1 MIKSHYI
8 IVSAM
13 MALLTACSGDE
24 DVITPVYSV
33 GEADNAITLRAGI
46 REGGSGVQTRAAED
60 NHATHLAFTQGTKAN
75 LRIDGIWTGHGADGT
90 VTQKTYATIDAETSS
105 GSNHNSLALTTDIFW
120 DDYGTAD
127 PANTDGRN
135 TGLTIYG
142 VAVNG
147 YKTGENFALPNETNN
162 NLTTISDWDALPWT
176 LPTNQTSGWAN
187 YDLLASNNI
196 KDGIDGTLKFDEV
209 KSGNASDLLV
219 FTHAMSKVT
228 VILKADEGFPGYSST
243 PSNAIFERNPTVKLL
258 GFNISG
264 TYNVETKTPSESS
277 SHSDIQMH
285 LFDGG
290 ANNHTATFDALVF
303 PGNSWTQENN
313 ATTNILELN
322 ADGNIYKVT
331 AENLFA
337 AMTSKSH
344 TAITQGYN
352 YVLNIIVKKTK
363 IVVEATIKD
372 WVDVT
377 ADPVTP
383 EINISANYGQAV
395 NGNAFTKSFDLY
407 RSTNI
412 ASGYDEDASTDV
424 INPAATYTYSGSSGS
439 WDKTIFWPNHD
450 THYFFRGVYPQGQTV
465 NNDGGN
471 DVIQVENTAFSAET
485 APSELMIALP
495 RSTGNCESHGTEIAT
510 NGICA
515 TKGTITMNFEYAM
528 SKIELRL
535 KSTGTSGSDYVD
547 LTKED
552 TKVEIL
558 QGYTKG
564 KIKLEDGLHSNYSDS
579 DKGKYSLSK
588 LSTAAAGSQ
597 LTTLDAVMPQVLSDD
612 VLFKITVAN
621 ADGTHDVY
629 YAQVNK
635 IKGAKN
641 DETPALITEWKHSEH
656 YIYTLDVKKSQIFV
670 SATITDWT
678 RVDASDDVWM

>member
-1 MIKSHYI
+1 MKGHYRI
-8 IVSAM
+8 IAAT
-13 MALLTACSGDE
+13 MALISACTSE
-24 DVITPVYSV
+24 DDIKPIYTV
-33 GEADNAITLRAGI
+33 GEADNVITLRAGVSTG
-46 REGGSGVQTRAAED
+46 ESDVQTRATDGNHD
-60 NHATHLAFTQGTKAN
+60 NHLALIQGTQAA
-75 LRIDGIWTGHGADGT
+75 LRIDGTWTGHDPVAVSKST
-90 VTQKTYATIDAETSS
+90 TATIGLETSS
-105 GSNHNSLALTTDIFW
+105 GSKHNSVSIDPVLYW

-127 PANTDGRN
+127 PDNKTTGRAK
-135 TGLTIYG
+135 GLTIYG
-142 VAVNG
+142 VAVDDV
-147 YKTGENFALPNETNN
+147 
-162 NLTTISDWDALPWT
+162 TTAPTVSSWTSLSWILDA
-176 LPTNQTSGWAN
+176 NQTSGWASK
-187 YDLLASNNI
+187 DLLTSNNI
-196 KDGIDGTLKFDEV
+196 KDGIDGTLKFEDV
-209 KSGNASDLLV
+209 KSDNASDLLV

-228 VILKADEGFPGYSST
+228 VKLTADEGFPGYSST
-243 PSNAIFERNPTVKLL
+243 PSNAVFEGNPTVKLL
-258 GFNISG
+258 NFNISG

-277 SHSDIQMH
+277 SHSDIHMH

-290 ANNHTATFDALVF
+290 ASNHTATFDALVF
-303 PGNSWTQENN
+303 PGNSWTD
-313 ATTNILELN
+313 ATKGTEILELN

-331 AENLFA
+331 AEKLFA
-337 AMTSKSH
+337 AMNAATPIHNS
-344 TAITQGYN
+344 ITQGYN

-407 RSTNI
+407 RSTSM
-412 ASGYDEDASTDV
+412 ASGYDEDASTDG
-424 INPAATYTYSGSSGS
+424 INPAATYTYSGSIGS

-465 NNDGGN
+465 VKVGEDEVVSVQNK
-471 DVIQVENTAFSAET
+471 AYSAET
-485 APSELMIALP
+485 APSDLMIALP
-495 RSTGNCESHGTEIAT
+495 RSTGTCVGHGYEIQT

-621 ADGTHDVY
+621 ADGMHDVY

-641 DETPALITEWKHSEH
+641 DETPALITEWKHGEH

>member
-1 MIKSHYI
+1 
-8 IVSAM
+8 
-13 MALLTACSGDE
+13 MALLTACSGNE

-60 NHATHLAFTQGTKAN
+60 NHANHLAFTQGTKAN
-75 LRIDGIWTGHGADGT
+75 LRIDGIWTDHDPEDVSKPT
-90 VTQKTYATIDAETSS
+90 TATIGSVITSS
-105 GSNHNSLALTTDIFW
+105 DSKHNSVSIDPVLYW

-127 PANTDGRN
+127 PANTTGRN

-142 VAVNG
+142 VAVDGFDTAPTVEDNW
-147 YKTGENFALPNETNN
+147 TSL
-162 NLTTISDWDALPWT
+162 SWT
-176 LPTNQTSGWAN
+176 LDANQTSGWASK
-187 YDLLASNNI
+187 DLLTSNNI

-209 KSGNASDLLV
+209 KNNSASDLLV

-228 VILKADEGFPGYSST
+228 VILKADEGFPGYSNA
-243 PSNAIFERNPTVKLL
+243 PSNAKFERNPTVTLL
-258 GFNISG
+258 NFNISG
-264 TYNVETKTPSESS
+264 TYNVENKTANASTSS
-277 SHSDIQMH
+277 NIQMH
-285 LFDGG
+285 LVEGG
-290 ANNHTATFDALVF
+290 ASYHTATFDALVF

-331 AENLFA
+331 AEKLFA
-337 AMTSKSH
+337 AMTLESH

-377 ADPVTP
+377 AESVSP
-383 EINISANYGQAV
+383 EINISANYGQQV
-395 NGNAFTKSFDLY
+395 SGNAFTKSFDLY

-439 WDKTIFWPNHD
+439 WDKTIFWPNHN

-465 NNDGGN
+465 VKVGEDEVVSVQNK
-471 DVIQVENTAFSAET
+471 AYSAET
-485 APSELMIALP
+485 APSDLMIALP
-495 RSTGNCESHGTEIAT
+495 RSTGTCVGHGYEIQT

-515 TKGTITMNFEYAM
+515 TKGIITMNFEYAM
-528 SKIELRL
+528 SKVEVRL
-535 KSTGTSGSDYVD
+535 KSTGTASADYVD
-547 LTKED
+547 LSKD
-552 TKVEIL
+552 GTKVEIV

-564 KIKLEDGLHSNYSDS
+564 YIKLADGLHCEYTAG
-579 DKGKYSLSK
+579 DKCDYTLNKY
-588 LSTAAAGSQ
+588 TPNAEDVQ
-597 LTTLDAVMPQVLSDD
+597 LTTLDAVMPQVLSND

-641 DETPALITEWKHSEH
+641 GETLALITEWKHGEH

>member
-1 MIKSHYI
+1 MKGHYRI
-8 IVSAM
+8 IAAT
-13 MALLTACSGDE
+13 MALISACTSEDDIKPIYTVGD
-24 DVITPVYSV
+24 
-33 GEADNAITLRAGI
+33 ADNVITLRAGVSTG
-46 REGGSGVQTRAAED
+46 ESDVQTRATD
-60 NHATHLAFTQGTKAN
+60 GNHNNHLALTHGTKAA
-75 LRIDGIWTGHGADGT
+75 LRIDGKWTGNDPVNVSNPT
-90 VTQKTYATIDAETSS
+90 TATIGSVISS
-105 GSNHNSLALTTDIFW
+105 SDNKHNSVSMSPVLYW

-127 PANTDGRN
+127 PANTTGRRD
-135 TGLTIYG
+135 GLTIYG
-142 VAVNG
+142 VAVDGFDTAPTVEDNW
-147 YKTGENFALPNETNN
+147 TSL
-162 NLTTISDWDALPWT
+162 SWT
-176 LPTNQTSGWAN
+176 LDANQTSGWADK
-187 YDLLASNNI
+187 DLLTSNNI
-196 KDGIDGTLKFDEV
+196 KDGSTLKFDELNNN
-209 KSGNASDLLV
+209 SASDLLV

-243 PSNAIFERNPTVKLL
+243 PSNAVFEGNPTVKLL
-258 GFNISG
+258 NFNISG

-290 ANNHTATFDALVF
+290 ANSHTATFDALVF

-331 AENLFA
+331 AEKLFE

-407 RSTNI
+407 RSTSM
-412 ASGYDEDASTDV
+412 ASGYDEDASTDG

-450 THYFFRGVYPQGQTV
+450 THYFFRGVYPQGHTV
-465 NNDGGN
+465 TTVGGN
-471 DVIQVENTAFSAET
+471 DVIQVQNTAFSEET
-485 APSELMIALP
+485 APSQLMIALP
-495 RSTGNCESHGTEIAT
+495 RSMGNCESHGKEIGS

-535 KSTGTSGSDYVD
+535 KSTGTASADYVD
-547 LTKED
+547 LSKD
-552 TKVEIL
+552 GTKVEIV

-564 KIKLEDGLHSNYSDS
+564 YIKLADGLHCEYTAG
-579 DKGKYSLSK
+579 DKCDYTLNKY
-588 LSTAAAGSQ
+588 TPNAEDVQ

-621 ADGTHDVY
+621 ADDTHDVY

-641 DETPALITEWKHSEH
+641 DETPALISEWKHGEH